1 MKKEFNIG
9 LLGIVGEL
17 AGESLVFLGFKCMKI
32 IMEFKRSV
40 LGPLLKSNKK

>member
-17 AGESLVFLGFKCMKI
+17 VGESLVFLGFKCMKI
-32 IMEFKRSV
+32 IMEFKQNV